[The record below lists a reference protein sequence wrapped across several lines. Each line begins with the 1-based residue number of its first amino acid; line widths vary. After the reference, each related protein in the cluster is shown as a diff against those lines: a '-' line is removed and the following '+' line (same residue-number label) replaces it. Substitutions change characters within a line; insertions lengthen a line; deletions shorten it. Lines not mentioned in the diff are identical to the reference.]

1 MFVPRNA
8 RALQMDLQLRDRP
21 AIGIVF
27 LASVPGRD
35 QTSKTE
41 EAHL

>member
-1 MFVPRNA
+1 VPRNA
-8 RALQMDLQLRDRP
+8 RALQTDLQLRDRA
-21 AIGIVF
+21 AIGIVL
-27 LASVPGRD
+27 LASIPGRD